1 VEDANKFSFFF
12 AMGFGFFSCKV
23 FFVDKDLTTLFFL
36 AFVIDFPLALALA
49 LALELVLVLVSAL
62 LVALDLDLDL
72 ALTLLGVEGAAEFKW
87 VALIV
92 HDFLFLVTAVI
103 LLIDSFT
110 ALTIYFLVPVDTCL
124 VTILFSPTP
133 TPLLAPLL
141 TLALIINDSGVV
153 CCVCV
158 VSQVSRSK

>member
-62 LVALDLDLDL
+62 LVALDLDLAL
-72 ALTLLGVEGAAEFKW
+72 ALLGVEGAAEFKW